1 MKDETV
7 GKLLILITIVLMLG
21 WFVNIIRFFQCD
33 FDTPFREEVVR
44 GVGIFVP
51 PVGGV
56 VGYIN
61 IEDEE

>member
-1 MKDETV
+1 MKDQTI
-7 GKLLILITIVLMLG
+7 GKILLLIAGILMMG

-33 FDTPFREEVVR
+33 FDTPFKEEVVR

>member
-1 MKDETV
+1 MKDTTI

-33 FDTPFREEVVR
+33 FDTPLKEEVIR

-56 VGYIN
+56 IGYVN